1 MQQSDLAA
9 FCVSTMLL
17 YFCTCLQADLF
28 IVQPVHFLQLN

>member
-1 MQQSDLAA
+1 MQQTRIAA

-17 YFCTCLQADLF
+17 YFCNCLRADLF